1 MIRRLTSIMRK
12 EAIHI
17 VRDRRTL
24 ALSFV
29 MPIVM
34 LLLLGYA
41 ANTDVRNI
49 SLVVVDQDR
58 SPASRALLD
67 AFRAAEYFRVDFM
80 VDSEA
85 QIEGLIG
92 QGAAKAGLIVPPGY
106 GEQLVAGRSA
116 QVGFVLDGSDPI
128 VAQNALASAKLIGQ
142 AKATEIAIERL
153 AARGQGSQ
161 FVSPIDVSTQVWYNP
176 DLVSAY
182 YMVPALIGIILL
194 FQSLILTSTAIVRER
209 ERGTIEQLIVTPIRA
224 GELVVGKIAP
234 YVIIAFVNI
243 IEVLIVGALLF
254 RVPMNGSVL
263 LLLALAA
270 LFMITTLGIGL
281 LISTIARTQQ
291 EAMITAIF
299 YLLPNIFLAG
309 FFFPIAAM
317 PPILQLISYFFP
329 LRYFLII
336 VRGIVL
342 KGVGIEALWPEVIG
356 LTIFG
361 LVVVTAASRRFRKS
375 LD

>member
-1 MIRRLTSIMRK
+1 MIRRLTSIIRK

-49 SLVVVDQDR
+49 SLVIVDQDR
-58 SPASRALLD
+58 SPASRELID
-67 AFRAAEYFRVDFM
+67 AFRAADYFRVDYTA
-80 VDSEA
+80 DSEA
-85 QIEGLIG
+85 QVEPLIG
-92 QGAAKAGLIVPPGY
+92 QGAARAALIVPPGY
-106 GEQLVAGRSA
+106 GDQLASGRTA
-116 QVGFVLDGSDPI
+116 QVGFILDGSDPI
-128 VAQNALASAKLIGQ
+128 VAQNALASATLIGQ
-142 AKATEIAIERL
+142 AMATEVALQRL
-153 AARGQGSQ
+153 AARGQSEL
-161 FVSPIDVSTQVWYNP
+161 FTPPVEVRSRVWYNP

-194 FQSLILTSTAIVRER
+194 FQSLVLTSTAIVRER
-209 ERGTIEQLIVTPIRA
+209 ERGTIEQLIVTPIRSS
-224 GELVVGKIAP
+224 ELIVGKIVP
-234 YVIIAFVNI
+234 YVVIAFINI
-243 IEVLIVGALLF
+243 IEVLLIGALLF

-270 LFMITTLGIGL
+270 LFMTTTLGIGL

-299 YLLPNIFLAG
+299 YILPNIFLAG

-317 PPILQLISYFFP
+317 PPILQLLSYLFP

-336 VRGIVL
+336 VRSIVL
-342 KGVGIEALWPEVIG
+342 KGVGLEALLPEVLG

>member
-24 ALSFV
+24 AISFV

-58 SPASRALLD
+58 SAASRELIE
-67 AFRAAEYFRVDFM
+67 AFRASGYFREEYEAE
-80 VDSEA
+80 SEA
-85 QIEGLIG
+85 QIEALIG
-92 QGAAKAGLIVPPGY
+92 QGTVRAGLIVPPGY
-106 GEQLVAGRSA
+106 GSELAAGRQA

-142 AKATEIAIERL
+142 AKATEIALQRL
-153 AARGQGSQ
+153 AERGQGGT
-161 FVSPIDVSTQVWYNP
+161 FVAPVDVRTRVWYNP

-209 ERGTIEQLIVTPIRA
+209 ERGTIEQLIVTPIRS
-224 GELVVGKIAP
+224 GELIVGKIAP
-234 YVIIAFVNI
+234 YVVIAFINVV
-243 IEVLIVGALLF
+243 EVLVIGALLF
-254 RVPMNGSVL
+254 RVPMNGSVI
-263 LLLALAA
+263 LLLAVSA
-270 LFMITTLGIGL
+270 LFMTTTLGIGL
-281 LISTIARTQQ
+281 LISTVARTQQ
-291 EAMITAIF
+291 EAMITAMF
-299 YLLPNIFLAG
+299 YILPNIFLAG

-317 PPILQLISYFFP
+317 PQILQWISYLFP
-329 LRYFLII
+329 LRYFLVMVRSII
-336 VRGIVL
+336 L
-342 KGVGIEALWPEVIG
+342 KGVGLEALWPEVIA

-361 LVVVTAASRRFRKS
+361 LVVMVAASRRFRKS

>member
-67 AFRAAEYFRVDFM
+67 AFRAADYFRVDFM

-106 GEQLVAGRSA
+106 GAHLAAGRSA

-234 YVIIAFVNI
+234 YVVIAFVNI

>member
-67 AFRAAEYFRVDFM
+67 AFRAADYFRVDFM

>member
-1 MIRRLTSIMRK
+1 MIRRLVSIMRK

-17 VRDRRTL
+17 ARDRRTL
-24 ALSFV
+24 ALSFA

-41 ANTDVRNI
+41 ANTDVRNV

-58 SPASRALLD
+58 SAASRELID
-67 AFRAAEYFRVDFM
+67 AFRAADYFRIDYEA
-80 VDSEA
+80 DSEA
-85 QIEGLIG
+85 GIEQLIG
-92 QGAAKAGLIVPPGY
+92 SGAARAGLVIPPDY
-106 GEQLVAGRSA
+106 AESLASGRTA
-116 QVGFVLDGSDPI
+116 RVGFALDGSDPI
-128 VAQNALASAKLIGQ
+128 VAQTALAAARLIGQ
-142 AKATEIAIERL
+142 SRATELAVERL
-153 AARGQGSQ
+153 AALGQSAL
-161 FVSPIDVSTQVWYNP
+161 FTPPIEVSVNVWYNP

-209 ERGTIEQLIVTPIRA
+209 ERGTIEQLIVTPIRS

-234 YVIIAFVNI
+234 YVVIAFINV
-243 IEVLIVGALLF
+243 IEVLIVGGLLF
-254 RVPMNGSVL
+254 RVPMNGSVVL
-263 LLLALAA
+263 LIALAA
-270 LFMITTLGIGL
+270 LFLTTALGIGL
-281 LISTIARTQQ
+281 LISTVARTQQ

-317 PPILQLISYFFP
+317 PEILQLISYLFP

-342 KGVGIEALWPEVIG
+342 KGVGLEALWPEVVA
-356 LTIFG
+356 LAVFAF
-361 LVVVTAASRRFRKS
+361 VVIALASRRFRKS

>member
-1 MIRRLTSIMRK
+1 MIRRLTSIIRK

-34 LLLLGYA
+34 LLLLGFA

-58 SPASRALLD
+58 SPASRALVD
-67 AFRAAEYFRVDFM
+67 AFRAADYFRVDYEA
-80 VDSEA
+80 DSEA
-85 QIEGLIG
+85 QIEPLIG
-92 QGAAKAGLIVPPGY
+92 QGAARAGLIVPPGY
-106 GEQLVAGRSA
+106 GDQLAAGRTA

-128 VAQNALASAKLIGQ
+128 VAQNALASATLIGQ
-142 AKATEIAIERL
+142 AKATEIALQRL
-153 AARGQGSQ
+153 AARGQTELFAAPVQ
-161 FVSPIDVSTQVWYNP
+161 IRTRVWYNP

-194 FQSLILTSTAIVRER
+194 FQSLVLTSTAIVRER
-209 ERGTIEQLIVTPIRA
+209 ERGTIEQLIVTPIRS
-224 GELVVGKIAP
+224 GELIVGKIVP
-234 YVIIAFVNI
+234 YVVIAFVNI
-243 IEVLIVGALLF
+243 VEVLLIGALLF

-270 LFMITTLGIGL
+270 LFMTTTLGIGL

-299 YLLPNIFLAG
+299 YILPNIFLAG

-317 PPILQLISYFFP
+317 PPVLQLISYLFP

-342 KGVGIEALWPEVIG
+342 KGVGLEALLPEVIG

-361 LVVVTAASRRFRKS
+361 LVVVMAASRRFHKS

>member
-67 AFRAAEYFRVDFM
+67 AFRAADYFRVDFM

-85 QIEGLIG
+85 RIEELIG